1 MRNERV
7 LDKGVRP
14 FITLN
19 IAESV
24 DGKIAPIGGGKVN
37 FGGTEDRQQME
48 ILRSEADGVVIG
60 CGTLLTED
68 PPLLIRDKTIQA
80 RRTQHKGAP
89 HPKNIAICSSLPPQ
103 LEQMLFFRNL
113 ETEKIV
119 FTTEKTP
126 IQIRETAARYAR
138 VEIVSV
144 NDNGRVNL
152 CEVVTRLRQIGIE
165 KLLLEGGGELN
176 FSMLQAGLVDEIY
189 LTVCPFIF
197 GGRTAPSSVGGEGFP
212 FDEVCKLQ
220 LVSHRVG
227 INGRI
232 FLHYNVLDE
241 PPIVSP
247 SPIFPAGLD
256 LN

>member
-1 MRNERV
+1 MLNERV

-37 FGGTEDRQQME
+37 FGGAEDRQQME
-48 ILRSEADGVVIG
+48 ILRAEADGVVIG

-68 PPLLIRDKTIQA
+68 PPLLIRDKSIQA
-80 RRTQHKGAP
+80 RRVEQKGAP
-89 HPKNIAICSSLPPQ
+89 HPRNIAICSSLPSQ
-103 LEQMLFFRNL
+103 LESMLFFRNP

-126 IQIRETAARYAR
+126 AQIRETAKRFAQ
-138 VEIVSV
+138 VEVVSV
-144 NDNGRVNL
+144 NENGRVNL
-152 CEVVTRLRQIGIE
+152 REVVERLHRIGVQ

-197 GGRTAPSSVGGEGFP
+197 GGRTAPGSVGGEGFP
-212 FDEVCKLQ
+212 FDKVCKLQ
-220 LVSHRVG
+220 LISHRAG
-227 INGRI
+227 QNGRI
-232 FLHYNVLDE
+232 FLRYTVLDE
-241 PPIVSP
+241 VPDVSP
-247 SPIFPAGLD
+247 SPYFPAGVEIA
-256 LN
+256 